1 MALPQ
6 KTAIPEDQLPLDRAL
21 QALDEA
27 KASLKVFSQLPSV
40 HGDVELR
47 TVVEAVRDKIRQAR
61 KRARDVRRVWN
72 ARLAD

>member
-27 KASLKVFSQLPSV
+27 KASLKAFSHRPSV
-40 HGDVELR
+40 HNDLELK
-47 TVVEAVRDKIRQAR
+47 TAVDAVRDKIRQAR

-72 ARLAD
+72 DRLG